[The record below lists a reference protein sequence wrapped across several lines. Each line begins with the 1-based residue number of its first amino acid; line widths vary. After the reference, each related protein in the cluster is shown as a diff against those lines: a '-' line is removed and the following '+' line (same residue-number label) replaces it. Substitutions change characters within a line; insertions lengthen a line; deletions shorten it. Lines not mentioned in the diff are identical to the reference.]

1 MIEAEKRKAIF
12 LLHQEGLSDY
22 KLADLFRVSRSTV
35 REIIKQ
41 QGEMPRAVRGD
52 KKVIDEELLRRLYAD
67 CEGYAER
74 VYEKLVEEAGV
85 EVGYSTV
92 TRRLRELCISVPE
105 KQRCDEVPDQPG
117 RRCSTIRA
125 LSTPR

>member
-52 KKVIDEELLRRLYAD
+52 KKVTTR
-67 CEGYAER
+67 
-74 VYEKLVEEAGV
+74 AGLTF
-85 EVGYSTV
+85 SSMITV
-92 TRRLRELCISVPE
+92 CY
-105 KQRCDEVPDQPG
+105 
-117 RRCSTIRA
+117 
-125 LSTPR
+125 